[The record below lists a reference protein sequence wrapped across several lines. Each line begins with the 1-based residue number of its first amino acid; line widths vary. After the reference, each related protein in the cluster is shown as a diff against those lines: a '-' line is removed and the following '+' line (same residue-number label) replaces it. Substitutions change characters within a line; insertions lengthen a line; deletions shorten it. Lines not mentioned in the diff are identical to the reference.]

1 MAIMN
6 ACELEIDLQCLG
18 LRVDPSCTLE
28 ADARSFSRTRAGL
41 GSGLEL
47 VIPGDRK
54 AIWVNVPVVE
64 PFAQSS
70 PWLLRKDD
78 AGYRVVHSTLGE
90 SHPVRIPPEP
100 RWYRERTKAGTEMS
114 RVGVLQGTYLG
125 IYIEETCAFWKNDL
139 QCHFCTSGLN
149 VGSAEEAR
157 KTVADVVETARAAK
171 AESGVTFVH
180 FNSGFQGEKDIDG
193 VGPFVKALKE
203 EVGVLVGVQ
212 MTPSKHLW
220 KYRWL
225 QDLGVDHLSFC
236 YEFHNPEYFAKYLP
250 GKQRT
255 FGQEA
260 FYAAMEHTARLW
272 GPGRV
277 SGEIIAGI
285 EPLTDTMAAIDHIVS
300 VGAFPTVCIFRP
312 LHGAKMQ
319 DVPAPNPDAMRGVFR
334 HVAEACRSAGLPVGM
349 APNVEVSLV
358 VQPDDALEL
367 LDSWDPRTWMYRAKL
382 HALKAAA
389 GPILRRAMTPHP
401 VAAPAFPVNPEGAT
415 A

>member
-1 MAIMN
+1 MN

-28 ADARSFSRTRAGL
+28 KDARSFSRTRAGL

-64 PFAQSS
+64 PFAANS
-70 PWLLRKDD
+70 PWLLRKED
-78 AGYRVVHSTLGE
+78 AGYRVVHSKLGE

-100 RWYRERTKAGTEMS
+100 RWYRERTKAGTVMN

-139 QCHFCTSGLN
+139 QCHFCTTGLN
-149 VGSAEEAR
+149 VGAGEEAR
-157 KTVADVVETARAAK
+157 KSVA
-171 AESGVTFVH
+171 
-180 FNSGFQGEKDIDG
+180 GFQGERDIDG
-193 VGPFVKALKE
+193 IGPFVKALKE

-212 MTPSKHLW
+212 MTPSRHLW

-236 YEFHNPEYFAKYLP
+236 YEFHNPEYFAKFLP
-250 GKQRT
+250 GKQKT

-260 FYAAMEHTARLW
+260 FYAAMEHAASLL

-285 EPLTDTMAAIDHIVS
+285 EPLPDTMAAIDHIVS

-312 LHGAKMQ
+312 LHGSKMQ

-334 HVAEACRSAGLPVGM
+334 HVAEACRSAGLPIGI

-367 LDSWDPRTWMYRAKL
+367 LDPWDPRTWMYRAKL
-382 HALKAAA
+382 HALQAAA
-389 GPILRRAMTPHP
+389 GPILARAMRPHP
-401 VAAPAFPVNPEGAT
+401 VAATSFPVDPAGAK

>member
-1 MAIMN
+1 MN

-18 LRVDPSCTLE
+18 IRVDPSCTLE
-28 ADARSFSRTRAGL
+28 EDARSFSRTRAGL

-64 PFAQSS
+64 PFATRS

-78 AGYRVVHSTLGE
+78 AGYRVVHGTTGE
-90 SHPVRIPPEP
+90 HHPVRIPPEP
-100 RWYRERTKAGTEMS
+100 EWYGARTRDGTPMS

-139 QCHFCTSGLN
+139 QCHFCTTGLN
-149 VGSAEEAR
+149 VGAAEEAR

-171 AESGVTFVH
+171 EESGVTFVH
-180 FNSGFQGEKDIDG
+180 FNSGFQGERDIDG
-193 VGPFVKALKE
+193 VVPFVKALKE

-212 MTPSKHLW
+212 MTPSKHLG
-220 KYRWL
+220 KYEALR
-225 QDLGVDHLSFC
+225 DLGVDHLSFC
-236 YEFHNPEYFAKYLP
+236 YEFHNPEYFARYLP
-250 GKQRT
+250 GKERA

-260 FYAAMEHTARLW
+260 FYAAMEHASGLL

-285 EPLTDTMAAIDHIVS
+285 EPLPDTLAAIDHIVS

-312 LHGAKMQ
+312 LAGSKMA
-319 DVPAPNPDAMRGVFR
+319 DVPPPDPAEMRVVFR
-334 HVAEACRSAGLPVGM
+334 RVAEACRDAGIPVGI

-358 VQPDDALEL
+358 VQPDDAIEL
-367 LDSWDPRTWMYRAKL
+367 LDPWDPRNWLYRGKL
-382 HALKAAA
+382 QALRAAA
-389 GPILRRAMTPHP
+389 GPVLRRAMEPRK
-401 VAAPAFPVNPEGAT
+401 VGA
-415 A
+415 